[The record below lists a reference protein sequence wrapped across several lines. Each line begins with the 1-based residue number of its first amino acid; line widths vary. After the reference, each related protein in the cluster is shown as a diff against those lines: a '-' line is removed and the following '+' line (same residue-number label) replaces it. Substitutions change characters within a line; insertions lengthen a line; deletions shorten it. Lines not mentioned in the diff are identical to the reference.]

1 MGRGRVEAE
10 VEAERG
16 QAMSFVDYAYA
27 LTFLVLAGYATML
40 TARVLGNDAPHERRV
55 IDLTRLEREQQEP
68 RGEE

>member
-1 MGRGRVEAE
+1 
-10 VEAERG
+10 
-16 QAMSFVDYAYA
+16 MSFVDYAYA